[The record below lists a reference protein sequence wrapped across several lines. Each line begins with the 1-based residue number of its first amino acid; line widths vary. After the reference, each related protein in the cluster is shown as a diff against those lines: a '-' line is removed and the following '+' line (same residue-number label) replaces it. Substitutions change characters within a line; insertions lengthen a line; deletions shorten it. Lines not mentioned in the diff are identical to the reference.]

1 MIGKILARAVACLS
15 VSALAAAPA
24 LATSLQQALERAYA
38 TNPELQAA
46 RAGFRATEQDI
57 VKAKALWRP
66 TLNVTATSERASGN
80 GKAAATP
87 YTYQEENWKAEIVAV
102 QPLLSSGRFGA
113 RRAEAEAR
121 VLGAKARLTRREQDL
136 LASVA
141 NAYVQVARNEAVMDF
156 VREDI
161 ASLRQVVAELN
172 ALSGKG
178 VITDADV
185 AQAEGAIAAARALCL
200 ANLAE
205 LQASWKALAALT
217 GENTNVTISGG
228 EGALRANACIDVTGP
243 RMKSDIV
250 FPDVV
255 PRAPASLAEAEADA
269 LKDSPAIRAA
279 RAAEEETKQS
289 ISNAM
294 AAFLPSATMT
304 IAAGSNGQ
312 ELGNPSLNREASISA
327 TIRMPLYNA
336 GVEYADL
343 SAARERNNEARI
355 LIEGTERNV
364 STEISR
370 QWYRLVSLRAT
381 RRVTRDQVN
390 SLARAYSALRKE
402 IGVASQSRSVA
413 DILGLRGV
421 LLGARISLANSDRD
435 QIVAIY
441 QLLAAMGQ
449 LTLDAATVSPD
460 PVPAAEPAATP
471 TP

>member
-1 MIGKILARAVACLS
+1 MIRTVLARACVCLCAWAFA
-15 VSALAAAPA
+15 SAPVR
-24 LATSLQQALERAYA
+24 ATSLQEALESAYA

-46 RAGFRATEQDI
+46 RAGFRATEQD
-57 VKAKALWRP
+57 VAKAKALWRP
-66 TLNVTATSERASGN
+66 TVNLSAASERASGN
-80 GKAAATP
+80 GKTTTK
-87 YTYQEENWKAEIVAV
+87 YDYQEENWKAEIVAV

-121 VLGAKARLTRREQDL
+121 VRGAKARLTRREQDL
-136 LASVA
+136 LANVA
-141 NAYVQVARNEAVMDF
+141 SAYVQVVRNEAVMDF
-156 VREDI
+156 VRDDI
-161 ASLRQVVAELN
+161 ASLRQVVGELN

-178 VITDADV
+178 FITDSDV

-205 LQASWKALAALT
+205 LQASWKALSALT
-217 GENTNVTISGG
+217 GVETNLSAA
-228 EGALRANACIDVTGP
+228 EGQGAIRANPCIDVTGP
-243 RMKSDIV
+243 RMRSDIV
-250 FPDVV
+250 APSAV

-269 LKDSPAIRAA
+269 LKDSPAIQVA
-279 RAAEEETKQS
+279 RAAEQETKEA
-289 ISNAM
+289 IANAV
-294 AAFLPSATMT
+294 AALLPTATMT

-327 TIRMPLYNA
+327 TIRVPLYNA

-355 LIEGTERNV
+355 LIEGAQRNT

-390 SLARAYSALRKE
+390 SLARAYAALRKE
-402 IGVASQSRSVA
+402 IGVPSQARSVA
-413 DILGLRGV
+413 DILALRGG
-421 LLGARISLANSDRD
+421 LLSARISLANSDRD
-435 QIVAIY
+435 QIIAIF

-449 LTLDAATVSPD
+449 LTLDAAAVSPD
-460 PVPAAEPAATP
+460 PAPAAEPTAAP
-471 TP
+471 AP